1 MPGTPDQT
9 LFLCA
14 TDPGVP
20 AHGNLRLLGPLTA
33 QAKRTPRRAQRA
45 ARSPR
50 HSHRPAHR
58 LRGRRP
64 WQGRHKQSAQ
74 RMVCLAAARHEAR
87 PGTYAGHHW

>member
-50 HSHRPAHR
+50 HSHRPRTSPTGTAAMAGASQAERPTHG
-58 LRGRRP
+58 LPRGSP
-64 WQGRHKQSAQ
+64 A
-74 RMVCLAAARHEAR
+74 
-87 PGTYAGHHW
+87 